1 MERLCQIFYRFSTR
15 KYLKFGHMKK
25 ALRGLVTNSN
35 PTIHIG
41 GYRLALY
48 IENLLKSEN
57 KNYTDRIH

>member
-41 GYRLALY
+41 GYRFSSLY
-48 IENLLKSEN
+48 RKLVKIWK
-57 KNYTDRIH
+57 